1 MIFSIL
7 LTAVFLFMAV
17 YSFAFIRPTW
27 VCMLLCLSYLI
38 GIYFVWNPEITS
50 EIAHFFGIGRGLD
63 FFIILLLVAIINALI
78 LLARHLNSQHRAITN
93 LARYVALQNARA
105 GSKPLD

>member
-17 YSFAFIRPTW
+17 YSFAFIRPNA
-27 VCMLLCLSYLI
+27 VRFLLCVAYI
-38 GIYFVWNPEITS
+38 VGVYFVWNPEITS
-50 EIAHFFGIGRGLD
+50 TIAHFFGIGRGLD
-63 FFIILLLVAIINALI
+63 FFLILLLVAIINALV

-93 LARYVALQNARA
+93 LARYIALQNARS
-105 GSKPLD
+105 GSNHTE

>member
-7 LTAVFLFMAV
+7 LTVVFLFMAV

-27 VCMLLCLSYLI
+27 VCILLCLGYLV

-50 EIAHFFGIGRGLD
+50 RIAHFFGIGRGLD
-63 FFIILLLVAIINALI
+63 FFIILLLVAVINALI
-78 LLARHLNSQHRAITN
+78 LLARHINTQHRAVTN